1 MKRDTVGPNMSGT
14 RAHLLI
20 LESDCK
26 KIYRIMITSLNK
38 GLFNVLLRLVQPS
51 WCGTF
56 EGTGTIFG
64 LLHKATLL
72 VLDGHTKE
80 ICITTFLLAKKV
92 LRMRRKAGLLFTAL
106 YLKQCGSSLQKA
118 YGGDPSTG
126 LLPFPVSLTRK
137 GYPTIIPS
145 FHRKM
150 IYSKDEK
157 ADMLVQLSLSW
168 FSLAKVIQLA
178 KPLHQATFESTHSQ
192 KINNRFMKSWR
203 NLKPSV
209 VS

>member
-1 MKRDTVGPNMSGT
+1 
-14 RAHLLI
+14 
-20 LESDCK
+20 
-26 KIYRIMITSLNK
+26 
-38 GLFNVLLRLVQPS
+38 
-51 WCGTF
+51 
-56 EGTGTIFG
+56 
-64 LLHKATLL
+64 
-72 VLDGHTKE
+72 
-80 ICITTFLLAKKV
+80 
-92 LRMRRKAGLLFTAL
+92 MRRKAGLLFTAL
-106 YLKQCGSSLQKA
+106 SLKQCGSSLQKA

-178 KPLHQATFESTHSQ
+178 KPIGGATFESIVSLPKDQQSIHEVMAELKTFGRELIDRYIPGVSSIPISQ
-192 KINNRFMKSWR
+192 GITWEPTWKAVPNVRFPAIVPKQYGKVMKSGFLALTYELGAYGTMLQIDHSMEGFFSSACLWR
-203 NLKPSV
+203 ERVDVCSG
-209 VS
+209 SR